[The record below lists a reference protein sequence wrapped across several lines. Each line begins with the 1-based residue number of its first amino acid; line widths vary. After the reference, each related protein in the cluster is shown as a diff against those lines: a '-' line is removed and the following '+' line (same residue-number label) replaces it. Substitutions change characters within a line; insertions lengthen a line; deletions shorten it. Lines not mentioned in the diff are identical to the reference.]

1 MSEYEHMLISAVRYA
16 LGRRTYIV
24 ELTVNYVI
32 KELPRLSDSC
42 KKIMLDDITEHERFG
57 YGDACDERDWMRLL
71 DALRSEK
78 RIGVIVNEN

>member
-24 ELTVNYVI
+24 GLTVNYVI

-42 KKIMLDDITEHERFG
+42 KKIMLDDITEQERFG
-57 YGDACDERDWMRLL
+57 YGDACDKRDWMRLL
-71 DALRSEK
+71 DALRGEKKDWSDSE
-78 RIGVIVNEN
+78 

>member
-1 MSEYEHMLISAVRYA
+1 MELSEYEHMLISAVRYA

-78 RIGVIVNEN
+78 KNWSDSE

>member
-78 RIGVIVNEN
+78 KNWSDSE

>member
-1 MSEYEHMLISAVRYA
+1 MLISAVRYA

-32 KELPRLSDSC
+32 KELPRLSDGC

-71 DALRSEK
+71 DAIMGGGE
-78 RIGVIVNEN
+78 

>member
-24 ELTVNYVI
+24 GLTVNYVI

-42 KKIMLDDITEHERFG
+42 KKNNARRHNRARTV
-57 YGDACDERDWMRLL
+57 RL
-71 DALRSEK
+71 R
-78 RIGVIVNEN
+78 

>member
-32 KELPRLSDSC
+32 KELPRLSDNC
-42 KKIMLDDITEHERFG
+42 KKIMLDDITEQEQFG
-57 YGDACDERDWMRLL
+57 YGDACDKRDWMRLL
-71 DALRSEK
+71 DALKSEK
-78 RIGVIVNEN
+78 TCGGEEC